1 MTDSQKWFVFSG
13 GVVACLLLYW
23 LSPVLTPFIVAA
35 TFAYIGD
42 PLVDL
47 LEKKLPRSVSVMIVF
62 LAILLVILVLIG
74 VLLPMLQ
81 KQVSVLVQQFPT
93 YMDRLQHNFIPWLTQ
108 YVGQFDKLVDINE
121 IKQTFTDYLSGAGG
135 LISNLLGTVSRSSL
149 AIFGVVA
156 NIVLIPVLTF
166 YLLRDWDIL
175 VSRIHE
181 LLPRRVEPTAVRLA
195 NESDEVLGAFLRGQL
210 SVMAA
215 LGTIYSIGLW
225 MVGLDL
231 GLLIGMFAGAVSFVP
246 YLGFIVGSL
255 VATIAALLQFQ
266 DPSILIYVALVFGAG
281 QLFESFLLTPLLVGD
296 KIGLHPVAVIFAVMA
311 GGQLFGFFG
320 ILLALPIAAVLMVML
335 RHAHERYVRSH
346 IYSSSS

>member
-1 MTDSQKWFVFSG
+1 
-13 GVVACLLLYW
+13 
-23 LSPVLTPFIVAA
+23 
-35 TFAYIGD
+35 
-42 PLVDL
+42 
-47 LEKKLPRSVSVMIVF
+47 
-62 LAILLVILVLIG
+62 LLVILVLIG

-181 LLPRRVEPTAVRLA
+181 LLPRRVEPMAVRLA